1 MQHKTGKRHII
12 ITMDMT
18 GFAGKRKLEGI
29 LDSLG
34 ADRHWIITLLPA
46 DDDFTS
52 QTIEHASRMGIDGL
66 ILLNFPRKTIVRQI
80 CESGMPA
87 VIEGAN
93 DTSSHAGNVIH
104 INLDDQELVQAAV
117 DHFTDQHVFR
127 SFGFVQ
133 AAAGNK
139 WSIDREAAFGDALKA
154 HDIKFSSCHPAQHLL
169 TPWLRNLKKPAAVL
183 AANDATAACVI
194 KTARKLNMNIP
205 TDLALLG
212 IDNDTKFC
220 DKLGID
226 SIAIDFIGAG
236 RLAAD
241 ALDKL
246 MSKKT
251 VNTHTVKYGTS
262 GIAFRG
268 SSMSSS
274 PAFRLVRSALAFID
288 THACDGISVDDV
300 VRHIHVS
307 RRLADLRFRETIGRT
322 ILDCIQERRM
332 TEVKRLLRD
341 TDMPISAISGKV
353 GITNV
358 NHLKNVFRRE
368 VGTSMRNYRS
378 SDRSAIAHANALY

>member
-1 MQHKTGKRHII
+1 
-12 ITMDMT
+12 MDMT

-46 DDDFTS
+46 DEDFTS
-52 QTIEHASRMGIDGL
+52 ETMEYANRMGIDGL
-66 ILLNFPRKTIVRQI
+66 ILLNFPRRAIVRQI
-80 CESGMPA
+80 IESGMPA

-93 DTSSHAGNVIH
+93 DTSGHDGNVIH
-104 INLDDQELVQAAV
+104 INLDDQELVRAAV
-117 DHFTDQHVFR
+117 DHFTGQHVFR

-154 HDIKFSSCHPAQHLL
+154 QGIEFSSCHPAQHLL
-169 TPWLRNLKKPAAVL
+169 TPWLRALKKPAAVL

-194 KTARKLNMNIP
+194 KTARKLNMNTP

-236 RLAAD
+236 KMAAD

-246 MSKKT
+246 MGKKA
-251 VNTHTVKYGTS
+251 VNTHTIKYGTS

-274 PAFRLVRSALAFID
+274 PAFKLVRSALAFID
-288 THACDGISVDDV
+288 AHACDGISVNDV
-300 VRHIHVS
+300 VTHIHVS

-332 TEVKRLLRD
+332 AEVKRLLKD

-353 GITNV
+353 GISNT

-378 SDRSAIAHANALY
+378 GVKS

>member
-1 MQHKTGKRHII
+1 MQHTIGKRHII
-12 ITMDMT
+12 ITMDLT

-34 ADRHWIITLLPA
+34 TDRHWIITLLPA

-52 QTIEHASRMGIDGL
+52 QTMDYAKKMGIDGL
-66 ILLNFPRKTIVRQI
+66 ILLNFPRKAIVQQI
-80 CESGMPA
+80 RESGMPA
-87 VIEGAN
+87 VIEGAK
-93 DTSSHAGNVIH
+93 DTSGNEGNIIH
-104 INLDDQELVQAAV
+104 INLDDRELVQAAV

-133 AAAGNK
+133 AAEGNK

-154 HDIKFSSCHPAQHLL
+154 HGLELSSCQSTQRSLAK
-169 TPWLRNLKKPAAVL
+169 WLQNLKKPAAVL
-183 AANDATAACVI
+183 AANDETASCVI
-194 KTARKLNMNIP
+194 KTARKLNMGIP

-212 IDNDTKFC
+212 IDNDTELC
-220 DKLGID
+220 DELGFD
-226 SIAIDFIGAG
+226 SIAIDFMGAG
-236 RLAAD
+236 KMAAD

-246 MSKKT
+246 MSKKPVT
-251 VNTHTVKYGTS
+251 AHTIKYGTS

-274 PAFRLVRSALAFID
+274 PAFDLVRSALRFID
-288 THACDGISVDDV
+288 SHVCEGIAVNDV
-300 VRHIHVS
+300 VRHLHVS

-332 TEVKRLLRD
+332 SEVKRLLKD
-341 TDMPISAISGKV
+341 TDMPISTISGQV
-353 GITNV
+353 GIANV

-368 VGTSMRNYRS
+368 VGTSMRDYRNNLRS
-378 SDRSAIAHANALY
+378 SPSMFNALQ